1 MALHSSFGPTRA
13 SLVYQ
18 NTLSNLDSTINKLI
32 LEETCHFAIR
42 THYKYYLSIFSSTI
56 ISPTLLDIQ
65 TTDSSFMKISHLGHA
80 SLPNLSLSYTFLI
93 LKFTLN
99 LLSVG
104 QLCDLGVNVLFII
117 SVYYVQDSQIGQ
129 TFGIRCEVECL
140 FELISLYLPEDT
152 SPF

>member
-1 MALHSSFGPTRA
+1 
-13 SLVYQ
+13 
-18 NTLSNLDSTINKLI
+18 
-32 LEETCHFAIR
+32 
-42 THYKYYLSIFSSTI
+42 
-56 ISPTLLDIQ
+56 
-65 TTDSSFMKISHLGHA
+65 MKISHLGHA